1 MTSAVNKKRRK
12 PLGTAT
18 VMALGFLAIIAL
30 GTIILTLPISSA
42 EGKLTSPLTALFT
55 AVSATCVTGLVVV
68 ETGLYWSLFG
78 KIVIITLIQI
88 GGLGFMTMA
97 VLLSIIIRRRLSPRD
112 RVLVA
117 ASYGI
122 TDFGG
127 INVLVKRILLGTLC
141 IEGAGALLLS
151 IRFIPEFGFP
161 KGLGYGVFH
170 SISAFCNAGF
180 DILGNG
186 NSMGAYAKDPLVSIT
201 LMLLVLLGGIGFPVW
216 NEFIGHKKRQ
226 KFSVYTKFVL
236 ILSAIYVVGGALVVA
251 LLEWNNPATL
261 GEMSFGAKVL
271 NSFFQSVTWRTAGF
285 TAVDNAALN
294 EGTKL
299 FGLFW
304 MFSGGASA
312 STAGGVKIA
321 TIGVIMLAAYSVAV
335 GKSEI
340 NFMRRRIPFDVMMRA
355 LSLVVIQLILTVAA
369 TIICTVACG
378 GMDVEG
384 IDILYEIVSAGA
396 TVGLT
401 AGLTP
406 LLPPSALIVIIF
418 MMYFGRV
425 GILTV
430 TFSLLGKAVRG
441 SSSISYP
448 DANILIG

>member
-1 MTSAVNKKRRK
+1 
-12 PLGTAT
+12 
-18 VMALGFLAIIAL
+18 
-30 GTIILTLPISSA
+30 
-42 EGKLTSPLTALFT
+42 
-55 AVSATCVTGLVVV
+55 
-68 ETGLYWSLFG
+68 
-78 KIVIITLIQI
+78 
-88 GGLGFMTMA
+88 
-97 VLLSIIIRRRLSPRD
+97 
-112 RVLVA
+112 
-117 ASYGI
+117 
-122 TDFGG
+122 
-127 INVLVKRILLGTLC
+127 
-141 IEGAGALLLS
+141 
-151 IRFIPEFGFP
+151 
-161 KGLGYGVFH
+161 
-170 SISAFCNAGF
+170 
-180 DILGNG
+180 
-186 NSMGAYAKDPLVSIT
+186 
-201 LMLLVLLGGIGFPVW
+201 VW

-226 KFSVYTKFVL
+226 KFSAYTKFVL

-261 GEMSFGAKVL
+261 GEMGFGAKVL

-285 TAVDNAALN
+285 TAVDNSALN

-355 LSLVVIQLILTVAA
+355 LSLVVIQLILTVVA
-369 TIICTVACG
+369 TIICTVACS

>member
-1 MTSAVNKKRRK
+1 MDNLKNKKHRK

-18 VMALGFLAIIAL
+18 VMALGFIAIIVL
-30 GTIILTLPISSA
+30 GTILLMLPISSA
-42 EGKLTSPLTALFT
+42 DGKLTSPLIALFT

-97 VLLSIIIRRRLSPRD
+97 VLLSIIVRRRLSPRD
-112 RVLVA
+112 RILVA

-127 INVLVKRILLGTLC
+127 INALVKRILLGTLC
-141 IEGAGALLLS
+141 IEGTGALLLS
-151 IRFIPEFGFP
+151 LRFIPEFGFP

-186 NSMGAYAKDPLVSIT
+186 DSMGTYAKDPLVSIT

-226 KFSVYTKFVL
+226 KFSAYTKFVL
-236 ILSAIYVVGGALVVA
+236 ILSAIYVLGGAAVVA
-251 LLEWNNPATL
+251 LLEWNNPATI
-261 GEMSFGAKVL
+261 GEMGFGAKIL

-335 GKSEI
+335 GRSEI
-340 NFMRRRIPFDVMMRA
+340 NFMRRRIPFEVMLRA
-355 LSLVVIQLILTVAA
+355 LSLVVIQLILTVVA
-369 TIICTVACG
+369 TIICTVACA

-430 TFSLLGKAVRG
+430 TFSLLGKAGGR
-441 SSSISYP
+441 SSAISYP